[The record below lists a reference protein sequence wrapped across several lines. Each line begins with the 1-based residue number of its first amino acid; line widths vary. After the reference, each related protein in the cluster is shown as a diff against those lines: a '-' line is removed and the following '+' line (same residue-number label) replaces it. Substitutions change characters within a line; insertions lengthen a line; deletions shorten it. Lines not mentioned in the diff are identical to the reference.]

1 MPGFDDQRGNKP
13 SDLAAQAESAPDL
26 TAAAVDVIP
35 PEIMAQSL
43 SQYLRGWLVR
53 VKSGD
58 AGVLPVVAALVV
70 VTIVFQ
76 IVSPHQV
83 YLSPGNLVN
92 LFAQSAV
99 FIILGVAEIFVL
111 LLGEI
116 DLSIGYVAAIGGIV
130 TAELVQP
137 STASNDYLH
146 NWPWWGAIAAAIV
159 ICGSIGAVHGLII
172 TKLKLP
178 SFVVTLAGQMFWF
191 GVMIILLGK
200 AGGVSV
206 TSTIVPAQVSI
217 YGIVYSY
224 LDVLF
229 SWVGLA
235 VIVLVIGGSM
245 WMRDYSRRRSGLVA
259 PPIGL
264 TVAKIAFIAFA
275 GIAVLAICN
284 VNRSHGSL
292 AIIGVPWVVPLVLA
306 VVAGATLLLERTQ
319 FGRHVYA
326 TGGNPEA
333 ARRAGVG
340 VNSIRTWAF
349 VICSAVSGLAGI
361 IYVSQLGGIT
371 TNINGGQYVLFAV
384 AAAVIGG
391 TSLMGG
397 RGRAIHGLLGG
408 LTIGA
413 IYNGLFLL
421 GMPVEYQYI
430 ATGLVLLAAVSVD
443 ALARRNTTTGSVA
456 RV

>member
-1 MPGFDDQRGNKP
+1 
-13 SDLAAQAESAPDL
+13 
-26 TAAAVDVIP
+26 
-35 PEIMAQSL
+35 
-43 SQYLRGWLVR
+43 
-53 VKSGD
+53 
-58 AGVLPVVAALVV
+58 
-70 VTIVFQ
+70 
-76 IVSPHQV
+76 
-83 YLSPGNLVN
+83 
-92 LFAQSAV
+92 
-99 FIILGVAEIFVL
+99 
-111 LLGEI
+111 
-116 DLSIGYVAAIGGIV
+116 
-130 TAELVQP
+130 
-137 STASNDYLH
+137 
-146 NWPWWGAIAAAIV
+146 
-159 ICGSIGAVHGLII
+159 LII
-172 TKLKLP
+172 TRLKLP

-191 GVMIILLGK
+191 GVMIILLG
-200 AGGVSV
+200 ASGGVSV
-206 TSTIVPAQVSI
+206 TSTIVPAQVNI

-235 VIVLVIGGSM
+235 VIVVLVGGSM
-245 WMRDYSRRRSGLVA
+245 WIRDYGRRRSGLVA
-259 PPIGL
+259 PPLGL
-264 TVAKIAFIAFA
+264 TVAKVAFIAVA

-284 VNRSHGSL
+284 VNRSQGTL
-292 AIIGVPWVVPLVLA
+292 PIIGVPWVVPLVLA
-306 VVAGATLLLERTQ
+306 VLAFATVLLERTQ
-319 FGRHVYA
+319 FGRHMYA

-340 VNSIRTWAF
+340 VTSIRTWAF
-349 VICSAVSGLAGI
+349 IICSAISGLGGI

-421 GMPVEYQYI
+421 GMPVQYQLI
-430 ATGLVLLAAVSVD
+430 ATGLVLLAAVAVD
-443 ALARRNTTTGSVA
+443 ALARRNTTTGSMA

>member
-1 MPGFDDQRGNKP
+1 
-13 SDLAAQAESAPDL
+13 
-26 TAAAVDVIP
+26 
-35 PEIMAQSL
+35 
-43 SQYLRGWLVR
+43 
-53 VKSGD
+53 
-58 AGVLPVVAALVV
+58 
-70 VTIVFQ
+70 
-76 IVSPHQV
+76 
-83 YLSPGNLVN
+83 
-92 LFAQSAV
+92 
-99 FIILGVAEIFVL
+99 
-111 LLGEI
+111 
-116 DLSIGYVAAIGGIV
+116 
-130 TAELVQP
+130 
-137 STASNDYLH
+137 
-146 NWPWWGAIAAAIV
+146 
-159 ICGSIGAVHGLII
+159 
-172 TKLKLP
+172 
-178 SFVVTLAGQMFWF
+178 
-191 GVMIILLGK
+191 
-200 AGGVSV
+200 
-206 TSTIVPAQVSI
+206 
-217 YGIVYSY
+217 
-224 LDVLF
+224 
-229 SWVGLA
+229 
-235 VIVLVIGGSM
+235 
-245 WMRDYSRRRSGLVA
+245 MRDYSRRRSGLVA

-264 TVAKIAFIAFA
+264 TVAKIAFIAVA

-306 VVAGATLLLERTQ
+306 VVAAATLLLERTQ

-349 VICSAVSGLAGI
+349 VICSAISGLAGI